1 VVARGA
7 CRHEGLLGMSL
18 NIASDITSD
27 MSVSVVPRGFSRF
40 YVLSL
45 LRERPMTGKQIMDET
60 ERRSRGAWRPSPGL
74 VYPLLA
80 RLLSE
85 GLIEEVEGGYR
96 TTDKGVRVLEDY
108 ERSQEEFEKRFGA
121 WIRLGLFGRFLA
133 QDLVDRLMGLI
144 SMVREDIARL
154 GREQRER
161 YRAFLLSELRRLEEE
176 ER

>member
-1 VVARGA
+1 
-7 CRHEGLLGMSL
+7 
-18 NIASDITSD
+18 
-27 MSVSVVPRGFSRF
+27 
-40 YVLSL
+40 
-45 LRERPMTGKQIMDET
+45 
-60 ERRSRGAWRPSPGL
+60 
-74 VYPLLA
+74 
-80 RLLSE
+80 
-85 GLIEEVEGGYR
+85 
-96 TTDKGVRVLEDY
+96 VLEDY

-161 YRAFLLSELRRLEEE
+161 YRAFLLAELRRLDEE

>member
-1 VVARGA
+1 
-7 CRHEGLLGMSL
+7 MSR
-18 NIASDITSD
+18 
-27 MSVSVVPRGFSRF
+27 SVVPRGFSRF

-80 RLLSE
+80 
-85 GLIEEVEGGYR
+85 
-96 TTDKGVRVLEDY
+96 TDKGVRVLEDY

-161 YRAFLLSELRRLEEE
+161 YRAFLLAELRRLDEE